1 MLILGYCPKC
11 GYVFSGDEELDVNN
25 FNDSRCRFCGF
36 TDGLIRESEVH
47 HLSPVKLMKFKRKLK
62 TPEYF
67 GRKPSTIEESQFYGI
82 EVFGIDKNPLYSKEA
97 AFKTA
102 ELRAVERKRKEKERD
117 AKRKEEAMQKLM
129 EQVHS
134 SVSSKPR
141 CPTCGST
148 NVSKIDAIDRAVSI
162 GTLGIFSNKINKS
175 FKCKDC
181 GCTW

>member
-11 GYVFSGDEELDVNN
+11 GYVFSDKKEADVDDFSN
-25 FNDSRCRFCGF
+25 SRCRFCGF
-36 TDGLIRESEVH
+36 SDGLIAESEVH
-47 HLSPVKLMKFKRKLK
+47 HMSFIEGIKFSRKLK

-67 GRKPSTIEESQFYGI
+67 GRKPSHIEESQFYGI
-82 EVFGIDKNPLYSKEA
+82 EIFNIDKNPLYSKEA

-102 ELRAVERKRKEKERD
+102 ELRELERKKEEEERD
-117 AKRKEEAMQKLM
+117 AQRREEAMQKLM
-129 EQVHS
+129 EQVYS

-162 GTLGIFSNKINKS
+162 GTLGVLSNKINKS

>member
-1 MLILGYCPKC
+1 MSQK
-11 GYVFSGDEELDVNN
+11 
-25 FNDSRCRFCGF
+25 
-36 TDGLIRESEVH
+36 
-47 HLSPVKLMKFKRKLK
+47 
-62 TPEYF
+62 YF

-102 ELRAVERKRKEKERD
+102 ELRAVERKRKEGERD

-148 NVSKIDAIDRAVSI
+148 NVTKIDAIDRAVSI

-175 FKCKDC
+175 FKCKDY
-181 GCTW
+181 GCTGN

>member
-1 MLILGYCPKC
+1 MLILGYCPRC
-11 GYVFSGDEELDVNN
+11 GYVFSGDKWKDVND
-25 FNDSRCRFCGF
+25 FNNSRCRFCGF
-36 TDGLIRESEVH
+36 ADGLVKESEVH
-47 HLSPVKLMKFKRKLK
+47 HLSFIEGIRFKRKLK

-67 GRKPSTIEESQFYGI
+67 GRKPSTIEESQFYRI

-102 ELRAVERKRKEKERD
+102 ELRAIERKREEEERD
-117 AKRKEEAMQKLM
+117 AKRKEEAMQELM
-129 EQVHS
+129 EQVRS
-134 SVSSKPR
+134 SVSSTPR